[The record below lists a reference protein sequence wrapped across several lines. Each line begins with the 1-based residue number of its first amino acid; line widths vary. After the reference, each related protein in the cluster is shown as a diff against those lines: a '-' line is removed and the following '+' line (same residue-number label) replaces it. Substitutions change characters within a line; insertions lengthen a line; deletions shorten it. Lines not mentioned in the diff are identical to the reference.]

1 LGGLGVAL
9 VGGLVFLLVGLL
21 KPGKVKAPE
30 SAGGAGKPM
39 LAEAKKKSEAMRKGR
54 EKLEKEAKEWAG
66 LGGEEGEHRVFVSS
80 QLVYLPDNA
89 EPVQPL
95 DRKMKTEDGI
105 EVGWKMGYGFN
116 PADPA
121 VKDEDG
127 DGDGFT
133 NLEEY
138 LAKTDPTNKE
148 SSPAK
153 ESKLKSRSG
162 DPVAMAVSFPEK
174 SGGTYSVRF
183 QVGKQRRNLRVKPGD
198 SLWVMAGPEGVE
210 VFAEETAMK
219 AGREKAKGAGKNS
232 HVIPVKVVSYEEKLE
247 MEKDARAGG
256 VESQVDN
263 SVLVLERKDAL
274 AGTEKLAFSTADRRR
289 ELSWDVGEIRF
300 FTPAGGGMEVG
311 PFRLGETFSY
321 EGKDF
326 AVIGREGKKIQLRN
340 LNEAQSAPFTVPVE
354 TPAPAAA
361 TP

>member
-1 LGGLGVAL
+1 
-9 VGGLVFLLVGLL
+9 
-21 KPGKVKAPE
+21 
-30 SAGGAGKPM
+30 
-39 LAEAKKKSEAMRKGR
+39 
-54 EKLEKEAKEWAG
+54 
-66 LGGEEGEHRVFVSS
+66 
-80 QLVYLPDNA
+80 
-89 EPVQPL
+89 
-95 DRKMKTEDGI
+95 
-105 EVGWKMGYGFN
+105 
-116 PADPA
+116 
-121 VKDEDG
+121 
-127 DGDGFT
+127 
-133 NLEEY
+133 
-138 LAKTDPTNKE
+138 
-148 SSPAK
+148 
-153 ESKLKSRSG
+153 
-162 DPVAMAVSFPEK
+162 
-174 SGGTYSVRF
+174 
-183 QVGKQRRNLRVKPGD
+183 
-198 SLWVMAGPEGVE
+198 MAGPEGVE